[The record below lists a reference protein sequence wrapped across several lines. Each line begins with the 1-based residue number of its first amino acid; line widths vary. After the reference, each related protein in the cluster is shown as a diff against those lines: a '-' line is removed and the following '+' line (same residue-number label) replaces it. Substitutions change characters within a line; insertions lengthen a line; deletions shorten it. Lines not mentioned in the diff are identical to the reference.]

1 MDGIEAKKGDFK
13 NFKEKAAIVFKKHP
27 EIMIV
32 YLYGSTVQKKTHKF
46 SDIDIGLV
54 LSPNTETDALYTI
67 EIQNELKEI
76 LGLITNRLIDVRI
89 LNGTSPSFLNQAV
102 RQGIQIYCLNQDF
115 KDEFELY
122 VLHTYFDFKPYLE
135 MFENN
140 YLNMNLGENIE

>member
-1 MDGIEAKKGDFK
+1 MDGIEAKKGDLKF
-13 NFKEKAAIVFKKHP
+13 FKEKAAIVFKKHP

-54 LSPNTETDALYTI
+54 LSPKTETDALYTI
-67 EIQNELKEI
+67 EIQNELEEI

-102 RQGIQIYCLNQDF
+102 RKGIQIYCVDQDF

-140 YLNMNLGENIE
+140 YLNSNLGELFE